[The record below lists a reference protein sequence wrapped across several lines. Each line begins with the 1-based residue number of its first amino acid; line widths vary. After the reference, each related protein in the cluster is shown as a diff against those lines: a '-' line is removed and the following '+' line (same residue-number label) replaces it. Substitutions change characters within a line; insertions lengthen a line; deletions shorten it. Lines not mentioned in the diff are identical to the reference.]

1 MDDSAPLSL
10 WLSVFCIE
18 LKDYRQGVLDPHRL
32 ASLTAGFEGR
42 LAGCLKCRFIGTSA
56 DTAHD
61 PGIFNL
67 TLLIHDKLDIDPA
80 LFTCLFCRFRI
91 LDPFLMGREPT
102 DQFRHLLNHG
112 IVVAIFIRSGLHILC
127 RIRPGELRL
136 PWVLL
141 NIGTRHQQYDGYG
154 KSAEQTQAAF
164 YRY

>member
-32 ASLTAGFEGR
+32 ASLTAGFECR
-42 LAGCLKCRFIGTSA
+42 LADCLKCRFIGTSA

-91 LDPFLMGREPT
+91 DRKST
-102 DQFRHLLNHG
+102 RLNSSH
-112 IVVAIFIRSGLHILC
+112 VAISYAVFCLKKKNIQIQRM
-127 RIRPGELRL
+127 REL
-136 PWVLL
+136 
-141 NIGTRHQQYDGYG
+141 
-154 KSAEQTQAAF
+154 S
-164 YRY
+164 